1 MTSTTVSPEQILG
14 GLFLDADWLAL
25 PLETQTAIIPHL
37 ETVPARLSALLD
49 QPANL
54 QNILTSQI
62 NLMGIF
68 PGSDDNLE
76 QIEELLESLSAGLIS
91 DEEERRLLIECAGL
105 KGLALKLF
113 DMDRLFIADL
123 LKLKPNAILNIKG
136 EKPA

>member
-25 PLETQTAIIPHL
+25 PLETQTAIIPHP